1 MTQYPIYA
9 QSGPPEWW
17 QILAAL
23 GPWILL
29 LAASIV
35 GFIWWLALRQET
47 KAVGRNDQWS
57 RVVWALEASL
67 DADQQKRRAGRAA
80 LDVLDREAVPG
91 SDEAKIIAQ
100 ARQGRSFAP
109 KGGAAETD
117 DEPN

>member
-1 MTQYPIYA
+1 MTPQIEIYV
-9 QSGPPEWW
+9 QSGPAEWW

-29 LAASIV
+29 LAACVV

-47 KAVGRNDQWS
+47 KDVTRNDQWT
-57 RVVWALEASL
+57 RTMWALEASA
-67 DADQQKRRAGRAA
+67 DANPKKRRVGRA
-80 LDVLDREAVPG
+80 VLDLLAREAVAG

-100 ARQGRSFAP
+100 ARQGSFAP

-117 DEPN
+117 DKPN